1 MQLYLSKISTKCNRL
16 SNDTSDELLDLIPKL
31 QFKKFRDKFELIEND
46 EFRRV
51 DIIVNAD
58 NITNSIIQQ
67 LENDD
72 EIDNIDLKN
81 KIRILRQYTVSVP
94 RKDMSE
100 INDIGLKKYNIT
112 SINKED
118 YSEEEGIIRQK
129 QVIW

>member
-1 MQLYLSKISTKCNRL
+1 M
-16 SNDTSDELLDLIPKL
+16 IPKL

-81 KIRILRQYTVSVP
+81 KFRILRQYTVSVS

-112 SINKED
+112 YINKED
-118 YSEEEGIIRQK
+118 YSEE
-129 QVIW
+129 

>member
-1 MQLYLSKISTKCNRL
+1 M
-16 SNDTSDELLDLIPKL
+16 IPKL

-58 NITNSIIQQ
+58 NIASSIIQQ
-67 LENDD
+67 LENDN

-81 KIRILRQYTVSVP
+81 KFRILRQYTVSVS
-94 RKDMSE
+94 RKEMSE
-100 INDIGLKKYNIT
+100 INDIDIIKYNIKY
-112 SINKED
+112 IKKED

>member
-1 MQLYLSKISTKCNRL
+1 M
-16 SNDTSDELLDLIPKL
+16 IPKL

-81 KIRILRQYTVSVP
+81 KFRILRQYTVSVS

-100 INDIGLKKYNIT
+100 INDIDIIKYNIKY
-112 SINKED
+112 INKED

>member
-1 MQLYLSKISTKCNRL
+1 MM
-16 SNDTSDELLDLIPKL
+16 
-31 QFKKFRDKFELIEND
+31 

-81 KIRILRQYTVSVP
+81 KFRILRQYTVSVP

-112 SINKED
+112 YINKKD
-118 YSEEEGIIRQK
+118 YSEEEGIIRHK

>member
-1 MQLYLSKISTKCNRL
+1 M
-16 SNDTSDELLDLIPKL
+16 IPKL

-58 NITNSIIQQ
+58 NITSSIIQQ
-67 LENDD
+67 LENDN

-81 KIRILRQYTVSVP
+81 KFRILRQYTVSVP

-112 SINKED
+112 YINKEG

>member
-1 MQLYLSKISTKCNRL
+1 MDSKKINCLKG
-16 SNDTSDELLDLIPKL
+16 
-31 QFKKFRDKFELIEND
+31 
-46 EFRRV
+46 
-51 DIIVNAD
+51 
-58 NITNSIIQQ
+58 
-67 LENDD
+67 DD

-81 KIRILRQYTVSVP
+81 KFRILRQYTVSVP

-112 SINKED
+112 YINKED

>member
-1 MQLYLSKISTKCNRL
+1 M
-16 SNDTSDELLDLIPKL
+16 IPKL

-58 NITNSIIQQ
+58 NITSSIIQQ
-67 LENDD
+67 LENDN

-81 KIRILRQYTVSVP
+81 KFRILRQYTVSVS
-94 RKDMSE
+94 RKEMSE
-100 INDIGLKKYNIT
+100 INDIDIIKY
-112 SINKED
+112 SIKYISKED

>member
-1 MQLYLSKISTKCNRL
+1 M
-16 SNDTSDELLDLIPKL
+16 IPKL

-58 NITNSIIQQ
+58 NITSSIIQQ

-81 KIRILRQYTVSVP
+81 KFRILRQYTVSVS

-100 INDIGLKKYNIT
+100 INDIDIIKLRKCIVSWYQREKILFDTNIIIIKYM
-112 SINKED
+112 KR
-118 YSEEEGIIRQK
+118 GK
-129 QVIW
+129 